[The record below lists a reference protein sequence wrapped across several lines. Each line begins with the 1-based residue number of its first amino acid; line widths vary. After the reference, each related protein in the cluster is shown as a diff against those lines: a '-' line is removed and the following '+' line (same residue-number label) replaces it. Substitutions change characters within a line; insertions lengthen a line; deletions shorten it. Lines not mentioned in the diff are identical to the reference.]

1 MENSKNTSNWLKIL
15 IEKLN
20 MHSTAEFCR
29 KADLNR
35 GLVDKLSKDMHS
47 PRLET
52 LQKIK
57 NAFPETNMNWLISG
71 KGNVL
76 EEVQDD
82 DEMKLL
88 ELFRAKIK
96 AEGNPRTILKYF
108 VSVEYFVQDQREMD
122 DLETNATAQDVKD
135 QDLMF
140 YRMQLLFLQYRRH
153 LVTDL
158 LNQASNGGPLISGSI
173 PGEKEKY
180 SDLLD
185 QLNNEIL
192 KTVKLVRDD
201 FVSNPE
207 ETEQDE
213 ASETSLD
220 EDLSDDESLSD
231 DVGRDFA
238 ELLEYAGKEGELNI
252 DDKELAWES

>member
-1 MENSKNTSNWLKIL
+1 MENSENTGNWLKIL

-20 MHSTAEFCR
+20 MPSTAEFCR

-47 PRLET
+47 PRLDT

-57 NAFPETNMNWLISG
+57 DAFPETNMNWLISG

-96 AEGNPRTILKYF
+96 AEGNPRAIQKYF
-108 VSVEYFVQDQREMD
+108 VSVEYYVQDQKEMNE
-122 DLETNATAQDVKD
+122 LETNATAQDVKD
-135 QDLMF
+135 QYLMF

-158 LNQASNGGPLISGSI
+158 LNHTSNGGSLITGSI

-185 QLNNEIL
+185 HLNNEIL
-192 KTVKLVRDD
+192 KTVKLISDD
-201 FVSNPE
+201 EVNISKE
-207 ETEQDE
+207 KEQDV
-213 ASETSLD
+213 APETSLD
-220 EDLSDDESLSD
+220 EGMSEDEVRQWS
-231 DVGRDFA
+231 
-238 ELLEYAGKEGELNI
+238 ELLEYGQKLEKSNI
-252 DDKELAWES
+252 DDKE

>member
-1 MENSKNTSNWLKIL
+1 MENSENTGNWLKIL

-20 MHSTAEFCR
+20 MPSTAEFCR

-47 PRLET
+47 PRLDT

-57 NAFPETNMNWLISG
+57 DAFPETNMNWLISG

-88 ELFRAKIK
+88 ELFRTKIK
-96 AEGNPRTILKYF
+96 AEGNPTSIQKYF
-108 VSVEYFVQDQREMD
+108 VSVGYFVQDQREMD
-122 DLETNATAQDVKD
+122 ELETNATAQDVKD

-158 LNQASNGGPLISGSI
+158 LNQASKGGSLITGYI
-173 PGEKEKY
+173 PGQKEKY

-185 QLNNEIL
+185 HLNNEIL
-192 KTVKLVRDD
+192 KTVKLITDD
-201 FVSNPE
+201 EVKIPE
-207 ETEQDE
+207 KKEQDV
-213 ASETSLD
+213 APETSLD
-220 EDLSDDESLSD
+220 EDVIADEKR
-231 DVGRDFA
+231 VWT
-238 ELLEYAGKEGELNI
+238 ELLEYGQKLEKSDTDEKE
-252 DDKELAWES
+252 

>member
-1 MENSKNTSNWLKIL
+1 
-15 IEKLN
+15 
-20 MHSTAEFCR
+20 
-29 KADLNR
+29 
-35 GLVDKLSKDMHS
+35 MHS
-47 PRLET
+47 PRLDT

-135 QDLMF
+135 QKLMF
-140 YRMQLLFLQYRRH
+140 YRMELLFLQYRRH

-158 LNQASNGGPLISGSI
+158 LNQASKGGSLITGYI
-173 PGEKEKY
+173 PGQKEKY

-185 QLNNEIL
+185 HLNNEIL
-192 KTVKLVRDD
+192 KTVKLITDD
-201 FVSNPE
+201 EVKIPE
-207 ETEQDE
+207 KKEQDV
-213 ASETSLD
+213 APETSLD
-220 EDLSDDESLSD
+220 EDVIADEKR
-231 DVGRDFA
+231 VWT
-238 ELLEYAGKEGELNI
+238 ELLEYGQKLEKSDTDEKE
-252 DDKELAWES
+252 

>member
-1 MENSKNTSNWLKIL
+1 MENSENTGNWLKIL

-20 MHSTAEFCR
+20 MPSTAEFCR

-35 GLVDKLSKDMHS
+35 GLVDKLSKGMHS
-47 PRLET
+47 PRLDT

-57 NAFPETNMNWLISG
+57 YAFPETNMNWLISG

-96 AEGNPRTILKYF
+96 AEGNPRAIQKYF
-108 VSVEYFVQDQREMD
+108 VSVEYFVQDKREMD
-122 DLETNATAQDVKD
+122 ELETNATAQDVKD
-135 QDLMF
+135 QDLML
-140 YRMQLLFLQYRRH
+140 YRMELLFFQYRRH

-158 LNQASNGGPLISGSI
+158 LNQASNAGSLITSSI
-173 PGEKEKY
+173 PGQKEKY

-185 QLNNEIL
+185 HLNNEIL
-192 KTVKLVRDD
+192 KTVKLITDD
-201 FVSNPE
+201 EVNIPE
-207 ETEQDE
+207 KTEQNV
-213 ASETSLD
+213 ASEISVSEEVVDDERQNLTDLLDYAEKLD
-220 EDLSDDESLSD
+220 EFNSD
-231 DVGRDFA
+231 R
-238 ELLEYAGKEGELNI
+238 KE
-252 DDKELAWES
+252 